1 MTQFNSPDPRANR
14 DLAADGMG
22 RPGMP
27 PRPQDASTPTH
38 RPQASAAP
46 AGIPARTSATAPMA
60 PPLAPPPPQNRP
72 PAPTALNSMQTIVEP
87 GISIPSGPVTTIE
100 DLVKLAHAK
109 SASDIH
115 IRVGEPTRF
124 RIRGQMLKQSEQP
137 VVSEALFNRFLKE
150 ILNEEQVKRFKHDQE
165 LDTAIYYPGFIR
177 CRVNC
182 FDSLTGGAMVLRLI
196 PLDVPTVDG
205 LGLPQVLKHLMGR
218 PQGLIL
224 VTGPTG
230 SGKSTSIAAMIRHLN
245 EVESR
250 HIVTIEDPIEYVH
263 TSINCLVSQREVGLH
278 TQEFQH
284 ALRAVLR
291 EDPDVILIGE
301 MRDRLS
307 VDTALK
313 AAQTGHLVL
322 GTLHTKSAIG
332 TLNRL
337 LNIYNPDE
345 QGSMRVQ
352 ITESLI
358 SVISQQLLPTTDGR
372 RTAVHEIL
380 INTPA
385 MSDYLLKGEE
395 TEAFQLMETDTNEGM
410 QVMNQALCDLVLLGR
425 ISPDDA
431 VKASPD
437 AGDLRRR
444 VRNEGYDPGRS
455 SNREFD
461 GPQGRDYYPS

>member
-1 MTQFNSPDPRANR
+1 MQGTPFNRSQADP
-14 DLAADGMG
+14 
-22 RPGMP
+22 
-27 PRPQDASTPTH
+27 
-38 RPQASAAP
+38 
-46 AGIPARTSATAPMA
+46 AT
-60 PPLAPPPPQNRP
+60 PPPPP
-72 PAPTALNSMQTIVEP
+72 PVQLATPRAKPTGTTM
-87 GISIPSGPVTTIE
+87 TIE
-100 DLVKLAHAK
+100 QMVKDAHARQ
-109 SASDIH
+109 ASDIH
-115 IRVGEPTRF
+115 IRVGEPPRL
-124 RIRGQMLKQSEQP
+124 RIRGQIVRLSDHAAVSPELFEEYLSEM
-137 VVSEALFNRFLKE
+137 
-150 ILNEEQVKRFKHDQE
+150 LNESQKKQFVERKE
-165 LDTAIYYPGFIR
+165 LDTAIYYPGFLR

-182 FDSLTGGAMVLRLI
+182 FETLTGGAIVLRLI
-196 PLDVPTVDG
+196 PLDVPSIDG
-205 LGLPQVLKHLMGR
+205 LGLPTVLKHLVTY

-230 SGKSTSIAAMIRHLN
+230 SGKSTSIAAMIRELN
-245 EVESR
+245 ESDSR

-263 TSINCLVSQREVGLH
+263 SSGKCLISQREVGLH
-278 TQEFQH
+278 THEFH
-284 ALRAVLR
+284 EALRAVLR

-301 MRDRLS
+301 MRDRTT

-332 TLNRL
+332 TVNRL

-345 QGSMRVQ
+345 QQAMRTQ
-352 ITESLI
+352 ILESLI
-358 SVISQQLLPTTDGR
+358 SVVSQQLLPTTDGR

-380 INTPA
+380 LNTAA
-385 MSDYLLKGEE
+385 MQDYLLKGQE
-395 TEAFQLMETDTNEGM
+395 TDAFNLMETDTNEGM
-410 QVMNQALCDLVLLGR
+410 QVMNQVLCELILLGR

-461 GPQGRDYYPS
+461 PTAREYNPV

>member
-1 MTQFNSPDPRANR
+1 MQGTPSNRSQADP
-14 DLAADGMG
+14 
-22 RPGMP
+22 
-27 PRPQDASTPTH
+27 T
-38 RPQASAAP
+38 
-46 AGIPARTSATAPMA
+46 
-60 PPLAPPPPQNRP
+60 PPPPPP
-72 PAPTALNSMQTIVEP
+72 PAQLAAPRAKPTGAML
-87 GISIPSGPVTTIE
+87 TIE
-100 DLVKLAHAK
+100 QMVKDAHARQ
-109 SASDIH
+109 ASDIH
-115 IRVGEPTRF
+115 IRVGEPPRL
-124 RIRGQMLKQSEQP
+124 RIRGQIVRSSDYAAVTPDLFEKYLTEMLSESQRKQFIE
-137 VVSEALFNRFLKE
+137 K
-150 ILNEEQVKRFKHDQE
+150 KE
-165 LDTAIYYPGFIR
+165 LDTAIYYPGFLR

-182 FDSLTGGAMVLRLI
+182 FETLTGGAIVLRLI
-196 PLDVPTVDG
+196 PLDVPSIDG
-205 LGLPQVLKHLMGR
+205 LGLPLVLKHLVTY

-230 SGKSTSIAAMIRHLN
+230 SGKSTSIAAMIRELN
-245 EVESR
+245 ESDSR

-263 TSINCLVSQREVGLH
+263 ASGKCLISQREVGLH
-278 TQEFQH
+278 THEFH
-284 ALRAVLR
+284 EALRAVLR

-301 MRDRLS
+301 MRDRVT

-332 TLNRL
+332 TVNRL

-345 QGSMRVQ
+345 QQAMRTQ
-352 ITESLI
+352 ILESLVSI
-358 SVISQQLLPTTDGR
+358 VSQQLLPTTDGR

-380 INTPA
+380 LNTAA
-385 MSDYLLKGEE
+385 MQDYLLKGQE
-395 TEAFQLMETDTNEGM
+395 TDAFQLMETDTNEGM
-410 QVMNQALCDLVLLGR
+410 QVMNQALCELILLGK

-461 GPQGRDYYPS
+461 PTAREYNPV

>member
-1 MTQFNSPDPRANR
+1 MSQLAGQPLTLGLSQSVNPRVPDPVTNY
-14 DLAADGMG
+14 D
-22 RPGMP
+22 PGALSV
-27 PRPQDASTPTH
+27 QDSGQT
-38 RPQASAAP
+38 
-46 AGIPARTSATAPMA
+46 
-60 PPLAPPPPQNRP
+60 PPPNRAVAAATP
-72 PAPTALNSMQTIVEP
+72 KAQVTPAQTIQAM
-87 GISIPSGPVTTIE
+87 
-100 DLVKLAHAK
+100 VKLAHRQH
-109 SASDIH
+109 ASDIH
-115 IRVGEPTRF
+115 IRVGEQPRF
-124 RIRGQMLKQSEQP
+124 RIRGAMVLQPEQA
-137 VVSEALFNRFLKE
+137 VVTPEIFERYLAE
-150 ILNEEQVKRFKHDQE
+150 ILTPEQIERFRQHQE
-165 LDTAIYYPGFIR
+165 LDTAIFYPGFIR

-182 FDSLTGGAMVLRLI
+182 FESLMGGAIVLRLI
-196 PLDVPTVDG
+196 PLEVPTIDE
-205 LGLPQVLKHLMGR
+205 LGLPPVLKHLVTR

-230 SGKSTSIAAMIRHLN
+230 SGKSTSIAAMIQHLN
-245 EVESR
+245 AAEHR

-263 TSINCLVSQREVGLH
+263 TSMNCLVSQREVGLH
-278 TQEFQH
+278 TKEFH
-284 ALRAVLR
+284 RALRSVLR

-301 MRDRLS
+301 MRDRIT

-322 GTLHTKSAIG
+322 GTLHTKGAVS

-345 QGSMRVQ
+345 QPSMRVQ
-352 ITESLI
+352 IIESLV

-372 RTAVHEIL
+372 RTSVHEIL

-385 MSDYLLKGEE
+385 MADYLLKGQD
-395 TEAFQLMETDTNEGM
+395 TEAFHLMETDTNEGM
-410 QVMNQALCDLVLLGR
+410 QVMNQALCELVLLGR

-444 VRNEGYDPGRS
+444 VRNEGFDPGRS

-461 GPQGRDYYPS
+461 GVNARDYYPV